1 MDKQFYR
8 DILLLVNRKETYDL
22 LQEYVDKRISVLQE
36 QLEITLDETAIRL
49 IQGSIKELRRF
60 KTLREEVQKGAE

>member
-36 QLEITLDETAIRL
+36 QLEITLDETSIRL

>member
-60 KTLREEVQKGAE
+60 KTLREEVQRGAE

>member
-22 LQEYVDKRISVLQE
+22 LQEYVDKRISVLHE